1 MNDRTK
7 SRIALALAAALIALG
22 IAAGA
27 SMLMLTERAF
37 NVDPDPLDVYEETV
51 SDDGFEA
58 IDWDHWLSVNP
69 SIIGWITVPGTGI
82 DYPIV
87 QGSAG
92 DPGRYLSYD
101 VNGRWD
107 YHGVPYLTWECAEG
121 GLLHSPNAL
130 VFGHHLQD
138 GTMFSK
144 LSGFIDVAYLNEHTP
159 IQIQTPNEKAN
170 LTVLAVDRV
179 NANRETVR
187 LEFGTVSDHAAWLA
201 SVTAAS
207 DSNLSSAGF
216 DFGSVENVVTLCTCS
231 YSTWSSERTLLY
243 CTIEMVP

>member
-1 MNDRTK
+1 MNNRNK
-7 SRIALALAAALIALG
+7 GRIALALAASLISLTLAV
-22 IAAGA
+22 
-27 SMLMLTERAF
+27 STSVLMLAEKASSTS
-37 NVDPDPLDVYEETV
+37 PDPLGTYEEAFQ
-51 SDDGFEA
+51 DDGFES
-58 IDWDHWLSVNP
+58 IDWDYWLSVNP
-69 SIIGWITVPGTGI
+69 DIIGWINVPGTAI

-87 QGSAG
+87 QGNAG

-107 YHGVPYLTWECAEG
+107 YHGAPYLTWECAEG

-138 GTMFSK
+138 GTMFSR
-144 LSGFIDVAYLNEHTP
+144 LSDFIDVAYLDEHTP
-159 IQIQTPNEKAN
+159 IQIQTPTEKAN

-187 LEFGTVSDHAAWLA
+187 LEFGTPLDHAAWLA

-207 DSNLSSAGF
+207 DRNLSSAGF

-231 YSTWSSERTLLY
+231 YSTWSNERTLVY
-243 CTIEMVP
+243 CAIEIAG